1 MRTLARVLLT
11 GLLLSLIACASTRVD
26 TDYDK
31 GHSFR
36 SLRSFDWLPHD
47 MGDRSDHAAVDSRLD
62 AVIKNALRKELMA
75 RFYRQQIM
83 GTPDFWINYRVG
95 PLVRGKPDNA
105 SAEQEPG
112 PLQIIDPLGTPELRQ
127 GDLMLEVIDPRN
139 QRVVWRGW
147 GHRLIPVNEAPMSK
161 KMTKAVEH
169 AVQKILQD
177 FPPR

>member
-1 MRTLARVLLT
+1 MRTLARVQLT

-26 TDYDK
+26 TDYNK
-31 GHSFR
+31 GYSFR
-36 SLRSFDWLPHD
+36 SLRSFDWLPQD

-75 RFYRQQIM
+75 RFYRQQIIA
-83 GTPDFWINYRVG
+83 TPDFLINYRSG
-95 PLVRGKPDNA
+95 PLLRVKPDNA

-112 PLQIIDPLGTPELRQ
+112 PLQIIDPRGAPELRP

-147 GHRLIPVNEAPMSK
+147 GHRLIPIDEAPMSR
-161 KMTKAVEH
+161 KMAKAVEH

>member
-26 TDYDK
+26 SDYNK
-31 GHSFR
+31 GYSFR
-36 SLRSFDWLPHD
+36 
-47 MGDRSDHAAVDSRLD
+47 
-62 AVIKNALRKELMA
+62 
-75 RFYRQQIM
+75 
-83 GTPDFWINYRVG
+83 
-95 PLVRGKPDNA
+95 
-105 SAEQEPG
+105 
-112 PLQIIDPLGTPELRQ
+112 PLGTPPLGP

-147 GHRLIPVNEAPMSK
+147 GQRLIPVNEAPMSK
-161 KMTKAVEH
+161 KMAKAVEQ